1 MGSSSSPTRG
11 PNAGVDNIARYKKTF
26 TWNAPGDRAIAIL
39 AAGNLSIT
47 QGAVTRL
54 KRDIQRAQS
63 GEVECIMSA
72 PTILRVAELVGE
84 AMR

>member
-1 MGSSSSPTRG
+1 MPALTISRATRKRSPGTR
-11 PNAGVDNIARYKKTF
+11 
-26 TWNAPGDRAIAIL
+26 RAIAIL

-54 KRDIQRAQS
+54 KRDIQRAKS
-63 GEVECIMSA
+63 EEVECIMSA
-72 PTILRVAELVGE
+72 LTILRVAELVGE

>member
-1 MGSSSSPTRG
+1 M
-11 PNAGVDNIARYKKTF
+11 
-26 TWNAPGDRAIAIL
+26 
-39 AAGNLSIT
+39 
-47 QGAVTRL
+47 RL

-72 PTILRVAELVGE
+72 PTIFRVAELVGE